1 MSIGKKILVVAAVTG
16 AMMVATFGI
25 GAIKDHQANVEID
38 DIDYQLVSSWA
49 FNEKLGPEIKKAT
62 ADGII
67 TQAEFNRLND
77 LKDKV
82 QREETISDINT
93 RVDDIKTIRELR
105 ERIDKL
111 SKEAEE

>member
-1 MSIGKKILVVAAVTG
+1 MSIGRKILVVAAVTS
-16 AMMVATFGI
+16 ACTVAAFGI

-38 DIDYQLVSSWA
+38 SRDYELVTSWA

-62 ADGII
+62 ADGVV
-67 TQAEFNRLND
+67 TQAEFNRLSD

-82 QREETISDINT
+82 QREETISDINST
-93 RVDDIKTIRELR
+93 VDSVKEIRELR